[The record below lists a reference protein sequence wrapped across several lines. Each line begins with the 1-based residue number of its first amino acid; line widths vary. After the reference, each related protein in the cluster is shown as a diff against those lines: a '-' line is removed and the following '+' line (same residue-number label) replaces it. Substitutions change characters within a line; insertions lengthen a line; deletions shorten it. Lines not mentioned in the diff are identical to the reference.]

1 MTRRATLRGVERT
14 SLDGTRAHVL
24 VCGASFAGLA
34 VARELAGSGADVLLL
49 DRYEVGE
56 RATSACA
63 APRPWL
69 EAMGVAGAIRQ
80 EIPHMSFHT
89 PHGSVRY
96 RLPWSWAAFDYR
108 ELCRLL
114 HEQTDARFEIATVRG
129 RHNGAVLTDRGAVTA
144 PLVVDALGWRRVL
157 AGARNQP
164 PEAPLSRG
172 LEVHP
177 DGGGADLDVWID
189 RSLVRH
195 GYGWSVPAGT
205 EQRVGVGSYEPR
217 DHVKQPTLDLASRL
231 RREPVRYQGNWFP
244 HRLRRAAE
252 GGVFFVGDSA
262 GHCFPLSGEGIRTAF
277 YFGIACG
284 RELSA
289 VLAGQRSHAEALRR
303 YAAFSGSHSRAFGL
317 ALRLQWLI
325 PRLPPRGLT
334 LLLRALG
341 DQRLVDRAFGWYLDQ
356 AHPSFAATGTAGRSA
371 GCPMT

>member
-1 MTRRATLRGVERT
+1 VTRRATLRGAERT
-14 SLDGTRAHVL
+14 PLDGTRADVL

-56 RATSACA
+56 RPTSACA

-69 EAMGVAGAIRQ
+69 EAMGVEGAIRQ

-89 PHGSVRY
+89 PHGSVRC

-114 HEQTDARFEIATVRG
+114 HEQTDARFQIATVRG
-129 RHNGAVLTDRGAVTA
+129 RDNGAVLSDRGAVTA

-195 GYGWSVPAGT
+195 GYGWSVPAGS

-244 HRLRRAAE
+244 HRLGRAAE

-284 RELSA
+284 RELKA
-289 VLAGQRSHAEALRR
+289 VVAGQRSHSEALRR

-325 PRLPPRGLT
+325 PRLPPRGLA
-334 LLLRALG
+334 LLLRALD

-356 AHPSFAATGTAGRSA
+356 AHPSFAGTGTARCVAS
-371 GCPMT
+371 PTI